1 MTRDLS
7 PFWIALIGMA
17 LCGGLVWLG
26 SVLIGR

>member
-7 PFWIALIGMA
+7 PLWIALIGMA

-26 SVLIGR
+26 RMLLGF